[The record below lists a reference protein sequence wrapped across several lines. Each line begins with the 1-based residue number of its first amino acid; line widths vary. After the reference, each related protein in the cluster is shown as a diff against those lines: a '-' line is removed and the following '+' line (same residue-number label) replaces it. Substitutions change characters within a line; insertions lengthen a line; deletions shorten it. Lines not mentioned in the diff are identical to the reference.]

1 MTDMTPKSTPQT
13 DAPQPRIPLG
23 ALLFAAFL
31 AVAMGAYAFWILDT
45 ARRVT
50 DWLLIAPV
58 AAIGIMCLAAAAL
71 DDWRQGRL
79 GRDPAEAH
87 GDGRIGAALVV
98 IVLGY
103 AASIPWI
110 GFDIGTAI
118 FVALTLILQ
127 GERRAQVVVP
137 MSLMT
142 AGLLVWIF
150 RHLMGVPLPSTL
162 I

>member
-1 MTDMTPKSTPQT
+1 MTDTNPKPTSQT
-13 DAPQPRIPLG
+13 SALQPRIPVG
-23 ALLFAAFL
+23 ALLFSVFL
-31 AVAMGAYAFWILDT
+31 AVAMIAYAFSILDT

-58 AAIGIMCLAAAAL
+58 AVIGVICLAAAAL

-87 GDGRIGAALVV
+87 GDGRIGAALIV

-103 AASIPWI
+103 AVSIPWI
-110 GFDIGTAI
+110 GFDIATAI
-118 FVALTLILQ
+118 FVAVTLILQ
-127 GERRAQVVVP
+127 GERRPQVVVP
-137 MSLMT
+137 MSLLT
-142 AGLLVWIF
+142 AGILVWLF